1 MLFKLYLGGIF
12 VMRNIDKVLK
22 SINPT
27 VLEWIIEARNNG
39 EVKALEKWLNNARE
53 EYTLNPSDSLDD
65 EIWFLE
71 YLLGK

>member
-1 MLFKLYLGGIF
+1 
-12 VMRNIDKVLK
+12 MRNIDKVLK

-27 VLEWIIEARNNG
+27 VLEWIIEARDNG

>member
-1 MLFKLYLGGIF
+1 
-12 VMRNIDKVLK
+12 MRNIDKVLQ

-39 EVKALEKWLNNARE
+39 EVKALEKWLDNARE